1 MEQVTSGRLQHKSI
15 VVCLAIGLGLGL
27 GLPCACQGSD
37 EVSQYQVEA
46 AFLLNFTKFVE
57 WPTTAFAAQ
66 DSPIAICI
74 LGADPFGSAL
84 DQIVA
89 GEEVNGRKV
98 AARRIKQAPQPKSCQ
113 VLYAGGS
120 EKDVSKMLSALGP
133 GTLTVGE
140 GENFLRDG
148 GMIAFVVENRR
159 VRFEIGQTAAE
170 KAGLKLSSRLLNVA
184 KSVE

>member
-1 MEQVTSGRLQHKSI
+1 MEQVTRGRWRKWI
-15 VVCLAIGLGLGL
+15 VVCLTVGLGLCR
-27 GLPCACQGSD
+27 PCACEGAD
-37 EVSQYQVEA
+37 EVSQYQVQA

-57 WPTTAFAAQ
+57 WPASAFAAQ

-84 DQIVA
+84 DQMVA
-89 GEEVNGRKV
+89 EEEVNGRKV
-98 AARRIKQAPQPKSCQ
+98 AARRVKQAPPPKSCQ

-120 EKDVSKMLSALGP
+120 EKDVSKILSALGP

-140 GENFLRDG
+140 GEAFVRDG
-148 GMIAFVVENRR
+148 GMIAFVIEKRR
-159 VRFEIGQTAAE
+159 VRFEIDRAAAE